1 MCESA
6 VLCLLDLI
14 SKIFQRN
21 YSCLNPE
28 AFNIQ
33 YKNCQNTYLQEKK
46 TKMQH
51 VVFEH
56 NSSSQECGR
65 KIQWGYKTLIKKS
78 RSWKRLLANKE
89 NYLKLLS
96 TKKWPAEFQLKIPR
110 DGLDQFRSSHKE
122 FFSETKIAKFWTFNI
137 REQCLINTDRKILH
151 LCFTRQENCDR

>member
-46 TKMQH
+46 QKCSMLYLNTIPAAKN
-51 VVFEH
+51 VGERY
-56 NSSSQECGR
+56 NEG
-65 KIQWGYKTLIKKS
+65 IK
-78 RSWKRLLANKE
+78 
-89 NYLKLLS
+89 
-96 TKKWPAEFQLKIPR
+96 
-110 DGLDQFRSSHKE
+110 H
-122 FFSETKIAKFWTFNI
+122 
-137 REQCLINTDRKILH
+137 
-151 LCFTRQENCDR
+151 